1 MSKVLQFFYFLC
13 YGLAALAIAFMAP
26 KIFPETPHSVA
37 ILAGAVVFLCGALMH
52 EIASRCYY
60 ASLDRRRLAL
70 LHRAYQEA
78 SDELDRLATEVQR
91 LKRDK
96 VYFAESETD
105 VEPAPEIE
113 PEPEWAP
120 PAATRPAPA
129 ARAEPAPAPAPPT
142 PKPPVEP
149 PARSRAE
156 PMPAMPSDAGAV
168 ASEVK
173 VLHALI
179 QRLYAPPDRGR
190 AGAGLGVGGKTT
202 VVSGSLIEREILS
215 SVRDSLRHSQVELH
229 LAPVVTLPQRKQR
242 HFDCTLRIA
251 LERGE
256 VLAPVQYESIIRD
269 NGLTL
274 AVDDMLLFRT
284 VQLVGKSQKSEP
296 GGYYFC
302 RVSPGSLSDRAFFG
316 DFLAY
321 LRDADDLTSC
331 LAFEFREEDLIDLD
345 DAAANVVGSLVELG
359 FHLCIEGLRNFDVD
373 AGQLAEGGV
382 RFVKV
387 DAGML
392 MPAITGETE
401 ALRLRRLKSALNAA
415 GIELIVANIANEQL
429 LVELLDFDIE
439 FGQGPLFGE
448 GRKVRGA
455 QTPPAEGKRE
465 RL

>member
-1 MSKVLQFFYFLC
+1 MRRRIVAGPVA
-13 YGLAALAIAFMAP
+13 GLAA
-26 KIFPETPHSVA
+26 
-37 ILAGAVVFLCGALMH
+37 
-52 EIASRCYY
+52 
-60 ASLDRRRLAL
+60 
-70 LHRAYQEA
+70 
-78 SDELDRLATEVQR
+78 
-91 LKRDK
+91 
-96 VYFAESETD
+96 
-105 VEPAPEIE
+105 
-113 PEPEWAP
+113 
-120 PAATRPAPA
+120 
-129 ARAEPAPAPAPPT
+129 
-142 PKPPVEP
+142 
-149 PARSRAE
+149 
-156 PMPAMPSDAGAV
+156 
-168 ASEVK
+168 
-173 VLHALI
+173 
-179 QRLYAPPDRGR
+179 
-190 AGAGLGVGGKTT
+190 GGKTT

-302 RVSPGSLSDRAFFG
+302 RVSPGSLSDRAFFD

-382 RFVKV
+382 RFVKI

-392 MPAITGETE
+392 MPAITGEAE
-401 ALRLRRLKSALNAA
+401 ALRLRRLKSGLDAA